1 MSTLININSGLK
13 QNDEYESLIDKY
25 ELEGVI
31 DSLSKLED
39 LLEGLSID
47 GLTGDQYIA
56 VEDALELIGNV
67 VSKLEEE
74 WNEIWKISKS

>member
-25 ELEGVI
+25 ELVDVMDNLARVENVLENLYI
-31 DSLSKLED
+31 DK
-39 LLEGLSID
+39 
-47 GLTGDQYIA
+47 LTGDQYIA

>member
-25 ELEGVI
+25 ELVDVMDNLARVENV
-31 DSLSKLED
+31 LENLYVD
-39 LLEGLSID
+39 E
-47 GLTGDQYIA
+47 LTGDQYIA

-74 WNEIWKISKS
+74 

>member
-25 ELEGVI
+25 ELVDVMDNLARVENV
-31 DSLSKLED
+31 LENLYVD
-39 LLEGLSID
+39 K
-47 GLTGDQYIA
+47 LTGDQYIA

-67 VSKLEEE
+67 VSKLEGE
-74 WNEIWKISKS
+74 

>member
-13 QNDEYESLIDKY
+13 QIDEYKSLIDKY
-25 ELEGVI
+25 ELEGVM
-31 DSLSKLED
+31 DNLTRVENVLESLYVDE
-39 LLEGLSID
+39 
-47 GLTGDQYIA
+47 LTGDQYIA

-74 WNEIWKISKS
+74 

>member
-1 MSTLININSGLK
+1 MNTLININSGLK

-25 ELEGVI
+25 ELVDVM

-47 GLTGDQYIA
+47 ELTGHQYIA

-67 VSKLEEE
+67 VSRLEEE
-74 WNEIWKISKS
+74 

>member
-47 GLTGDQYIA
+47 GLTDDQYIA

>member
-13 QNDEYESLIDKY
+13 QIDEYKSLIDKY
-25 ELEGVI
+25 ELHSVMDNLARVENVLE
-31 DSLSKLED
+31 SLYVDE
-39 LLEGLSID
+39 
-47 GLTGDQYIA
+47 LTGDQYIA

-74 WNEIWKISKS
+74 

>member
-25 ELEGVI
+25 ELVDVMDNLARVENV
-31 DSLSKLED
+31 LEN
-39 LLEGLSID
+39 LYVD

-67 VSKLEEE
+67 VSKLEGE
-74 WNEIWKISKS
+74 